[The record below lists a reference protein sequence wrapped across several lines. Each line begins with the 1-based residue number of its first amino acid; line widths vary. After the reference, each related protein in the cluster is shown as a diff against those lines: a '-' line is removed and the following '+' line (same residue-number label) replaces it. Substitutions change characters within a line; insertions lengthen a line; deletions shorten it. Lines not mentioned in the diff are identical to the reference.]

1 MWPFRQSPFRLMALD
16 QDAVLIMRVV
26 GPFDAGQWISTLN
39 NFFQMR
45 PEAACFRLIL
55 DMRFAVGMIGESQFN
70 ALRDQRLSSRQ
81 KLGFSG
87 QPDGPHALI
96 SPAAQPLEALADAH
110 RAIFPDTIIHLT
122 DNVPSGWRAVMG
134 DQPMPANIQQF
145 FAQR

>member
-87 QPDGPHALI
+87 QPDGPHAQFLT
-96 SPAAQPLEALADAH
+96 AA
-110 RAIFPDTIIHLT
+110 
-122 DNVPSGWRAVMG
+122 
-134 DQPMPANIQQF
+134 
-145 FAQR
+145 